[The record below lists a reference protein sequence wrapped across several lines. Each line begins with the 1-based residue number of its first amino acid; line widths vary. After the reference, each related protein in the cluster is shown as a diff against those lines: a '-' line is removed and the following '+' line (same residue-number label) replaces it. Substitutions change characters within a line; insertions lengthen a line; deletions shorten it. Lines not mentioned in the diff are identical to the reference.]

1 MSEQLIEEIE
11 QVPTLSDEYV
21 ELDIKVLCAEA
32 YVEVN
37 KREVKEYLDNAI
49 VEEQAEVTKVND
61 TIKAEVKAMV
71 EGDITSMKAY
81 KKKVSDLG
89 LANKVLGEAKKTRT
103 VKRKNA
109 KENIKDKVEDVKFT
123 QAIIGRWERRKSQ
136 IRLQRGE
143 AIKPE
148 VRI

>member
-1 MSEQLIEEIE
+1 MSELIEEIE